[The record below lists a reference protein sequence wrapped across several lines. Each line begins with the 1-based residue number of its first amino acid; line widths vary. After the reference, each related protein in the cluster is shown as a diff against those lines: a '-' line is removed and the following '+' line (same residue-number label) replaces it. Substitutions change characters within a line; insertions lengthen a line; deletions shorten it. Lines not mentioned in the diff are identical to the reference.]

1 MWGKLSRDLKAR
13 WNPAIAIAAITL
25 VGIGGVWWLGGRS
38 WLSFSNQ
45 PSSLE
50 PLSDLDS
57 TLSATEPES
66 TEPKSPPLPAL
77 QPPASLPKPD
87 PAAIAVRLGALR
99 ISNPTE
105 HPVRVALL
113 AKQAAP
119 HRPATQSPGPY
130 ELPAHWDFA
139 PQEGSETG
147 MIVGLAGRSLRIQP
161 GDILV
166 AFAQD
171 GSRRYWGPFV
181 VGQTELPIWD
191 VKLGEWQLILQP

>member
-1 MWGKLSRDLKAR
+1 MWGKLSRDSKAR
-13 WNPAIAIAAITL
+13 WTPAIAIASITL
-25 VGIGGVWWLGGRS
+25 VGVGGIWWLGGRS
-38 WLSFSNQ
+38 WRAFSNQ
-45 PSSLE
+45 PSPLDQRSDADS
-50 PLSDLDS
+50 PLS
-57 TLSATEPES
+57 AVPES
-66 TEPKSPPLPAL
+66 AAPKSPPAL
-77 QPPASLPKPD
+77 QPPVSLPKLD

-99 ISNPTE
+99 ISNPTD

-119 HRPATQSPGPY
+119 DRAVPQPSGPF
-130 ELPAHWDFA
+130 EVPAHWDFA

-147 MIVGLAGRSLRIQP
+147 MTVGLPGRSLRIKP

-181 VGQTELPIWD
+181 VGQTELPIWN
-191 VKLGEWQLILQP
+191 VKFGEWQLILPP